1 MPDTFNTLYREGLK
15 DIFLEMAQQ
24 QLEQGADGLTCADAY
39 AEQGKP
45 DFTLA
50 YLLLIEVS
58 DDVKRAILAR
68 AYEQRASISE
78 DKAREFSARFHRS
91 FPMIHEE
98 AQRDRTAAQ
107 HIRQG
112 QRIRR
117 EKVGHRP
124 LPLNV
129 KWN

>member
-1 MPDTFNTLYREGLK
+1 MPDTFNTLYRETLK
-15 DIFLEMAQQ
+15 DIFLELAQQ

-50 YLLLIEVS
+50 YLLLIEAS

-78 DKAREFSARFHRS
+78 DRAREFSARFHRS
-91 FPMIHEE
+91 FPMIAEE
-98 AQRDRTAAQ
+98 AQRDRTAARQ
-107 HIRQG
+107 IRHG
-112 QRIRR
+112 QPIQR
-117 EKVGHRP
+117 EKSRP
-124 LPLNV
+124 RSINV
-129 KWN
+129 RWN